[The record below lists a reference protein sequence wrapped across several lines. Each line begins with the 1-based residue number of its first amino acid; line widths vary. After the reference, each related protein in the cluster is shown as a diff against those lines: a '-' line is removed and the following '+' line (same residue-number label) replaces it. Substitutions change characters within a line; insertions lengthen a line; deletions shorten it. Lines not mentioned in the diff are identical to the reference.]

1 MKNIET
7 KSIKFRIESLDA
19 INRTKKILQDNG
31 IPFEEKNNY
40 EIDIPKQEYDIVISD
55 LKNNHLNRIMINART
70 FDEKTLL
77 SLLKSN
83 NKFNEAVMH
92 SNSFNEIK
100 DLLDND
106 LQITYRESQLKYIE
120 HYYNEKTK

>member
-1 MKNIET
+1 
-7 KSIKFRIESLDA
+7 
-19 INRTKKILQDNG
+19 
-31 IPFEEKNNY
+31 
-40 EIDIPKQEYDIVISD
+40 
-55 LKNNHLNRIMINART
+55 MINART

>member
-19 INRTKKILQDNG
+19 INRTKKILQDNC

-55 LKNNHLNRIMINART
+55 LKNNHLNRIG
-70 FDEKTLL
+70 KYL
-77 SLLKSN
+77 N
-83 NKFNEAVMH
+83 N
-92 SNSFNEIK
+92 
-100 DLLDND
+100 
-106 LQITYRESQLKYIE
+106 
-120 HYYNEKTK
+120 